1 MHARSAS
8 FAGPNGQS
16 SQEAKRVYSQ
26 PEIRKY
32 AEDDDEDYDDVFGK
46 PNGAGERERGP
57 CVRGLKSFVLLM
69 IGGVGSVAF
78 DADFAA

>member
-46 PNGAGERERGP
+46 PNGAGERERFL
-57 CVRGLKSFVLLM
+57 CVWIESFVLLM
-69 IGGVGSVAF
+69 VGGVGSVAF